1 MMTKIKFCGLTRP
14 CDIEASNDIKP
25 DYIGFVFA
33 PKSKRRVSYKQAVD
47 LKNLLNKDI
56 KAVGV
61 FLNED
66 IDQVISLLNLGII
79 DAAQLHGDESVEY
92 ITRIQKETG
101 KPVIKAFQI
110 HSEQDVAYAEET
122 IADYIILD
130 AGTGEGKT
138 FDWALVENFKKPYF
152 LAGGLNPGNVIDA
165 MRKLNPYALDVSTG
179 IETNGLKD
187 KNKMAEFA
195 AAVRK
200 EETK

>member
-1 MMTKIKFCGLTRP
+1 MTKIKFCGLTRP
-14 CDIEASNDIKP
+14 CDIETANEIKP

-33 PKSKRRVSYKQAVD
+33 PNSKRRVGYKQAVD
-47 LKNLLNKDI
+47 LKNLLSKEI

-66 IDQVISLLNLGII
+66 ISQVISLLNLGII
-79 DAAQLHGDESVEY
+79 DAAQLHGDENPEY

-110 HSEQDVAYAEET
+110 HSEADVAAAEET

-138 FDWALVENFKKPYF
+138 FDWNLIDNFKKPYF
-152 LAGGLNPGNVIDA
+152 LAGGLNAENVTAA
-165 MRKLNPYALDVSTG
+165 MHKLHPYALDVSTG
-179 IETNGLKD
+179 IETDGFKD
-187 KNKMAEFA
+187 KEKMAEFA

-200 EETK
+200 EEAE

>member
-1 MMTKIKFCGLTRP
+1 MTKIKFCGLTRP
-14 CDIEASNDIKP
+14 CDIEAANEIKP

-47 LKNLLNKDI
+47 LKNLLSKEI

-61 FLNED
+61 FLDED

-79 DAAQLHGDESVEY
+79 DAAQLHGSESAEY
-92 ITRIQKETG
+92 IKRLQKETG

-110 HSEQDVAYAEET
+110 RGEADVSAAENT

-138 FDWALVENFKKPYF
+138 FDWELIKGFKKPYF
-152 LAGGLNPGNVIDA
+152 LAGGLNPGNVNDA
-165 MRKLNPYALDVSTG
+165 MRQLHPYALDVSTG
-179 IETNGLKD
+179 IETDGLKD
-187 KNKMAEFA
+187 KKKMAEFA

-200 EETK
+200 GETE

>member
-14 CDIEASNDIKP
+14 CDIEAANEIKP

-47 LKNLLNKDI
+47 LKNLLSKDI

-79 DAAQLHGDESVEY
+79 DAAQLHGSESADY
-92 ITRIQKETG
+92 IRRLQQETG

-110 HSEQDVAYAEET
+110 HSEEDVSAAEQT
-122 IADYIILD
+122 NADYIILD

-138 FDWALVENFKKPYF
+138 FD
-152 LAGGLNPGNVIDA
+152 
-165 MRKLNPYALDVSTG
+165 
-179 IETNGLKD
+179 
-187 KNKMAEFA
+187 
-195 AAVRK
+195 
-200 EETK
+200 

>member
-1 MMTKIKFCGLTRP
+1 MTKIKFCGLTRP
-14 CDIEASNDIKP
+14 CDIEAANKIKP

-33 PKSKRRVSYKQAVD
+33 PNSKRRVSYKQAID
-47 LKNLLNKDI
+47 LKNLLNKEI

-66 IDQVISLLNLGII
+66 IDNVISLLNLGII

-92 ITRIQKETG
+92 IARIQKETG

-110 HSEQDVAYAEET
+110 HSEQDVAAAEET
-122 IADYIILD
+122 ISDYIMLD
-130 AGTGEGKT
+130 AGTGQGKT

-152 LAGGLNPGNVIDA
+152 LAGGLNPDNVTGAI
-165 MRKLNPYALDVSTG
+165 RKLHPYALDVSTG
-179 IETNGLKD
+179 IETDGFKD
-187 KNKMAEFA
+187 KEKMAAFA

-200 EETK
+200 EEA

>member
-1 MMTKIKFCGLTRP
+1 MTRIKFCGLSRP
-14 CDIEASNDIKP
+14 CDIEAANEIKP

-33 PKSKRRVSYKQAVD
+33 PNSKRRVSYKQAVD
-47 LKNLLNKDI
+47 LKNLLDKDI

-79 DAAQLHGDESVEY
+79 DAAQLHGDESTDY
-92 ITRIQKETG
+92 IKRLQQETG

-110 HSEQDVAYAEET
+110 HSEADVAAAEKT

-138 FDWALVENFKKPYF
+138 FDWSLIKDFKKPFF
-152 LAGGLNPGNVIDA
+152 LAGGLNPDNVKNA
-165 MRKLNPYALDVSTG
+165 VQQLHPFALDVSTG
-179 IETNGLKD
+179 IETDGLKD
-187 KNKMAEFA
+187 KQKMAYFA
-195 AAVRK
+195 EAVRK
-200 EETK
+200 EEAK

>member
-1 MMTKIKFCGLTRP
+1 MTKIKMCGLSRIE
-14 CDIEASNDIKP
+14 DIEAANAIKP

-47 LKNLLNKDI
+47 LKNLLDKDI

-110 HSEQDVAYAEET
+110 HSEQDVTCAEKT

-152 LAGGLNPGNVIDA
+152 LAGGLNPGNVTDA

-179 IETNGLKD
+179 IETDGLKD
-187 KNKMAEFA
+187 KKKMAEFA
-195 AAVRK
+195 EAVRK

>member
-14 CDIEASNDIKP
+14 CDIEVANEIKP

-33 PKSKRRVSYKQAVD
+33 PNSKRRVSYKQAVD

-110 HSEQDVAYAEET
+110 HSEQDVIYAEKT

-152 LAGGLNPGNVIDA
+152 LAGGLNPGNVTDA
-165 MRKLNPYALDVSTG
+165 MRKLHPYALDVSTG
-179 IETNGLKD
+179 IETDGLKD

>member
-14 CDIEASNDIKP
+14 CDIEAANEIKP

-152 LAGGLNPGNVIDA
+152 LAGGLNPSNVTDA

-179 IETNGLKD
+179 IETDGLKD

-200 EETK
+200 EEIK

>member
-1 MMTKIKFCGLTRP
+1 MTKIKFCGLTRP
-14 CDIEASNDIKP
+14 CDIEAANKIKP

-33 PKSKRRVSYKQAVD
+33 PNSKRRVSYKQAID
-47 LKNLLNKDI
+47 LKNLLNKEI

-66 IDQVISLLNLGII
+66 IDNVISLLNLGII

-92 ITRIQKETG
+92 IARIQKETG

-110 HSEQDVAYAEET
+110 HSEQDVAAAEET
-122 IADYIILD
+122 ISDYIMLD
-130 AGTGEGKT
+130 AGTGQGKT

-152 LAGGLNPGNVIDA
+152 LAGGLNPDNVTGAI
-165 MRKLNPYALDVSTG
+165 RKLHPYALDVSTG
-179 IETNGLKD
+179 IETDGFKD
-187 KNKMAEFA
+187 KEKMTAFA

-200 EETK
+200 EEA

>member
-14 CDIEASNDIKP
+14 CDIEVANEIKP

-33 PKSKRRVSYKQAVD
+33 PNSKRRVSYKQAVD

-110 HSEQDVAYAEET
+110 HSEQDGTCAEKT

-152 LAGGLNPGNVIDA
+152 LAGGLNPGNVTDA
-165 MRKLNPYALDVSTG
+165 MRKLHPYALDVSTG
-179 IETNGLKD
+179 IETDGLKD

>member
-1 MMTKIKFCGLTRP
+1 MTKIKFCGLTRP
-14 CDIEASNDIKP
+14 CDIEAANEIKP

-47 LKNLLNKDI
+47 LKNLLSKEI

-61 FLNED
+61 FLDED

-79 DAAQLHGDESVEY
+79 DAAQLHGSESAEY
-92 ITRIQKETG
+92 IKRLQKETG

-110 HSEQDVAYAEET
+110 RGEADVSAAENT

-138 FDWALVENFKKPYF
+138 FDWELIKEFKKPYF
-152 LAGGLNPGNVIDA
+152 LAGGLNPGNVNDA
-165 MRKLNPYALDVSTG
+165 MRQLHPYALDVSTG
-179 IETNGLKD
+179 IETDGLKD
-187 KNKMAEFA
+187 KKKMTEFA

-200 EETK
+200 EETE

>member
-1 MMTKIKFCGLTRP
+1 MTKIKFCGLTRP
-14 CDIEASNDIKP
+14 CDIEAANEIKP

-47 LKNLLNKDI
+47 LKNLLSKEI

-61 FLNED
+61 FLDED

-79 DAAQLHGDESVEY
+79 DAAQLHGSESAEY
-92 ITRIQKETG
+92 IKRLQKETG

-110 HSEQDVAYAEET
+110 RSAADVSAAENT

-138 FDWALVENFKKPYF
+138 FDWELIKGFKKPYF
-152 LAGGLNPGNVIDA
+152 LAGGLNPGNVNDA
-165 MRKLNPYALDVSTG
+165 MRQLHPYALDVSTG
-179 IETNGLKD
+179 IETDGLKD
-187 KNKMAEFA
+187 KKKMAEFA

-200 EETK
+200 GETE

>member
-1 MMTKIKFCGLTRP
+1 MTKIKFCGLTRP
-14 CDIEASNDIKP
+14 CDIEAANEIKP

-33 PKSKRRVSYKQAVD
+33 PNSKRRVSYKQAVD
-47 LKNLLNKDI
+47 LKNLLSKEI
-56 KAVGV
+56 QAVGV

-92 ITRIQKETG
+92 ITRIQNETG

-110 HSEQDVAYAEET
+110 HSEQDVAAAEKT

-152 LAGGLNPGNVIDA
+152 LAGGLNPDNVADA
-165 MRKLNPYALDVSTG
+165 MRKLHPYALDVSTG
-179 IETNGLKD
+179 IETGGFKD
-187 KNKMAEFA
+187 KEKMAAFA
-195 AAVRK
+195 VTVRK
-200 EETK
+200 EEAQ

>member
-14 CDIEASNDIKP
+14 CDIEAANEIKP

-110 HSEQDVAYAEET
+110 HSEQDVTCAEKT

-152 LAGGLNPGNVIDA
+152 LAGGLNPGNVTDA

-179 IETNGLKD
+179 IETDGLKD

>member
-1 MMTKIKFCGLTRP
+1 MTKIKFCGLTRP
-14 CDIEASNDIKP
+14 CDIEAANEIKP

-47 LKNLLNKDI
+47 LKNLLSKEI

-61 FLNED
+61 FLDED

-79 DAAQLHGDESVEY
+79 DAAQLHGSESVEY
-92 ITRIQKETG
+92 IKRLQKETG

-110 HSEQDVAYAEET
+110 RGEADVSAAENT

-138 FDWALVENFKKPYF
+138 FDWELIKEFKKPYF
-152 LAGGLNPGNVIDA
+152 LAGGLNPGNVNDA
-165 MRKLNPYALDVSTG
+165 MRQLHPYALDVSTG
-179 IETNGLKD
+179 IETDGLKD
-187 KNKMAEFA
+187 KKKMAEFA

-200 EETK
+200 EETE

>member
-1 MMTKIKFCGLTRP
+1 MTKIKFCGLTRP
-14 CDIEASNDIKP
+14 CDIEAANEIMP

-47 LKNLLNKDI
+47 LKNLLSKEI

-61 FLNED
+61 FLDED

-79 DAAQLHGDESVEY
+79 DAAQLHGSESAEY
-92 ITRIQKETG
+92 IKRLQKETG

-110 HSEQDVAYAEET
+110 RGEADVSAAENT

-138 FDWALVENFKKPYF
+138 FDWELIKEFKKPYF
-152 LAGGLNPGNVIDA
+152 LAGGLNPGNVNDA
-165 MRKLNPYALDVSTG
+165 MRQLHPYALDVSTG
-179 IETNGLKD
+179 IETDGLKD
-187 KNKMAEFA
+187 KKKMAEFA

-200 EETK
+200 GETE

>member
-14 CDIEASNDIKP
+14 CDIEAANEIKP

-47 LKNLLNKDI
+47 LKNLLDKDI

-110 HSEQDVAYAEET
+110 HSEQDVICAEET

-152 LAGGLNPGNVIDA
+152 LAGGLNPGNVTDA

-179 IETNGLKD
+179 IETDGLKD